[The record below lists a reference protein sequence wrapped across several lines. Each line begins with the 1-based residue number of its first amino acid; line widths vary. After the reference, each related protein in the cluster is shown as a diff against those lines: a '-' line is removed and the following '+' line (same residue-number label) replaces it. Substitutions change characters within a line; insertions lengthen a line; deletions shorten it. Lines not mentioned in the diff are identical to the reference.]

1 MADARDPS
9 RLRRNL
15 RASTIDGAAYSVNVG
30 VGETYL
36 PAFLLAVGGGE
47 IIAGLVASVPL
58 VAGAIIQSI
67 SPIGV
72 RRIGSLRRWV
82 LLCATV
88 QSFSF
93 APLIWMSI
101 TGADT
106 VWLAFVSAAV
116 YWASALG
123 AGPAWNT
130 WMGTIVPHELRAKFF
145 SRRSRLAQFAVLLG
159 LVLGGTLLHLGKHTG
174 IHIRIFAVTFL
185 IAACARFVSTLFLK
199 VQSEHQPLPPHFRTV
214 RPWELVRRLRR
225 GGDARLLFYMLT
237 VTLTVQVVGPYF
249 TPYMLGEMHFSYVQY
264 MTLVGASYTA
274 KIIMLPIHGRL
285 AHRFGA
291 KRLLWLGGIGIVP
304 LSSFWIF
311 ADSFAELLIVQLV
324 AGCMWAAYELS
335 TFLLTFERIS
345 EDERISVLT
354 LYNVANAMLTASGA
368 ILGGLLLSTLGTDHA
383 AYITLFA
390 ISALARC
397 LTLLLL
403 FRVAPMPL
411 KALPLFIRTL
421 ALRPSAGSIDT
432 PIVGGMPPGSG
443 ESGNDTPA
451 QP

>member
-9 RLRRNL
+9 RLRKDL

-30 VGETYL
+30 IGETYL

-47 IIAGLVASVPL
+47 ILAGLVASVPL
-58 VAGAIIQSI
+58 VAGALLQSI
-67 SPIGV
+67 SPLGV
-72 RRIGSLRRWV
+72 RKVGSLRGWV
-82 LLCATV
+82 ILCATV

-93 APLIWMSI
+93 LPLIFMSI

-106 VWLAFVSAAV
+106 IWLAFLSAAV

-130 WMGTIVPHELRAKFF
+130 WMGTIVPRELRARFF
-145 SRRSRLAQFAVLLG
+145 SRRSRIAQVAVLLG
-159 LVLGGTLLHLGKHTG
+159 LVLGGSLLEIGKDAG
-174 IHIRIFAVTFL
+174 IHIRIFAITFL
-185 IAACARFVSTLFLK
+185 IAACARFVSTLFLRA
-199 VQSEHQPLPPHFRTV
+199 QSEIQALPPDFRIV
-214 RPWELVRRLRR
+214 SPWELVSRLRR
-225 GGDARLLFYMLT
+225 GGDARLLIYMLA

-249 TPYMLGEMHFSYVQY
+249 TPFMLGEMHFSYVQY
-264 MTLVGASYTA
+264 MTLVGTSYMA
-274 KIIMLPIHGRL
+274 KILMLPALGRL

-304 LSSFWIF
+304 LSSFWIL
-311 ADSFAELLIVQLV
+311 ADSFEKLLVVQLV

-335 TFLLTFERIS
+335 TFLLTFEHIR
-345 EDERISVLT
+345 EEERTSVLT
-354 LYNVANAMLTASGA
+354 LYNVANALLTASGA

-390 ISALARC
+390 VSASARC

-403 FRVAPMPL
+403 FRVAPMPI

-421 ALRPSAGSIDT
+421 ALRPSAGSIDA
-432 PIVGGMPPGSG
+432 PIVGGMPTQSEESETTIGS
-443 ESGNDTPA
+443 P
-451 QP
+451 